1 MPRSKKQAKPTE
13 KPAYFLEWESSKVA
27 PEIIEKNVKFVKGND
42 AYESLL
48 WALGQDCRTNTG
60 QLRQKYLYRYNHL
73 YSGGWLCTTL
83 DPFANFSR
91 TEWGC
96 LKPVEPKEKDGK
108 IIKYEHPPSTPT
120 RAFYLEI
127 GEPQYQ
133 KISQFWEIGKNGD
146 FWPWVQSQTSLPVV
160 ITEGAKK
167 AGSLLTAGYAA
178 VALPGVNNGVV
189 SYEGEKDLSPDLK
202 AISQSGREIILAFD
216 EDARFKTQKMVA
228 NATLDLGKVFES
240 YGCRVTVA
248 CWDSNDGKGIDDW
261 IAAKGETE
269 LHNLI
274 GERISLVEYREKKIR
289 KVRKITHNAHFLD
302 FLRECELDH
311 KLKYNMLSLE
321 VELDGKQFDE
331 PEWFYMWFCDTYSVE
346 VSEKIFFQS
355 VLYFAYTNRYHPVR
369 DYLESVA
376 DLPPVDLDRA
386 AERYFGLTDPI
397 SNILLKRWLIGA
409 VARVN
414 RPGCKL
420 QGALILYG
428 DPGVGKSTFFEKLGG
443 PFYGGDVD
451 DIKGKD
457 NLLKQHNYWLIEC
470 QEFDQ
475 ITSKTQANALKS
487 WITTDTDNIRPP
499 YGRKASPHKRGFAIG
514 GSCNNVEF
522 LSDPTGSRRFWI
534 LDVGNR
540 FVNHHLLDTER
551 DNLWAAAVQA
561 YNAGE
566 RWHLTAEEEA
576 AINQGNKRYE
586 IADDWTSIVEQYCSI
601 RNAVTASDILTQALD
616 FKDKEITRRESMRIT
631 NILTALK
638 WRKLGQR
645 RELIDGRYRRASY
658 WVRDE
663 IMTAINDG
671 KLLSD
676 AELSD
681 IQEFD
686 LNQVKQDPVAIP
698 QLGGIAT
705 EGGIDRGID
714 TPNASD
720 SNGFSEVSIPAIPF
734 EEKKRKEKTNL
745 TTEDKPEPEI
755 DQIIESAAQEGITLD
770 PDDAREILGDKS
782 NRVPHQMDPWRQ
794 GRINQINI
802 YKQELGLSNED
813 LRDLSLKLFKKE
825 YFAMLT
831 NQEIKELDDH
841 LYLKIMRGNP

>member
-1 MPRSKKQAKPTE
+1 MPRTKKQPQTTE
-13 KPAYFLEWESSKVA
+13 KPAYFLEWEASKVA
-27 PEIIEKNVKFVKGND
+27 PEIIEKNVTFVQGDK

-48 WALGQDCRTNTG
+48 WGLGQECRTNTG

-83 DPFANFSR
+83 DPIAGFSR
-91 TEWGC
+91 SEWGC

-108 IIKYEHPPSTPT
+108 PIKYEHPPQTPT

-127 GEPQYQ
+127 GESQYQ
-133 KISQFWEIGKNGD
+133 KISEFWEIGKNGD
-146 FWPWVQSQTSLPVV
+146 FWPWVQSQPSLPVV

-167 AGSLLTAGYAA
+167 AGALLTAGYAA
-178 VALPGVNNGVV
+178 IALPGVNNGVNTIE
-189 SYEGEKDLSPDLK
+189 SEKVNKDGKIVIEKRKELTEDL
-202 AISQSGREIILAFD
+202 AILAQSGREIILAFD
-216 EDARFKTQKMVA
+216 EDSKFKTQKMVA
-228 NATLDLGKVFES
+228 NATLELGKAFES
-240 YGCRVTVA
+240 YGCRVSVV
-248 CWDSNDGKGIDDW
+248 CWDSKDGKGIDDW

-274 GERISLVEYREKKIR
+274 GERISLVEFREKKIR
-289 KVRKITHNAHFLD
+289 KVRKFTQNAHFLD

-311 KLKYNMLSLE
+311 KLKYNLLSLE
-321 VELDGKQFDE
+321 VELDGKQFEE
-331 PEWFYMWFCDTYSVE
+331 PDWFYMWFCDNYSVE

-376 DLPPVDLDRA
+376 DLPPIDLDRA

-499 YGRKASPHKRGFAIG
+499 YGRKASPHPRAFAIG
-514 GSCNNVEF
+514 GSVNGIEF

-534 LDVGNR
+534 LDIGSKRIN
-540 FVNHHLLDTER
+540 NPLLEKER

-561 YNAGE
+561 FNAGE
-566 RWHLTAEEEA
+566 RWHLNAQEEA
-576 AINQGNKRYE
+576 QIQDGNKRYE
-586 IADDWTSIVEQYCSI
+586 IADDWQPIVEAYCEY
-601 RNAVTASDILTQALD
+601 RNAVTALEILTKALG
-616 FKDKEITRRESMRIT
+616 FNEKDITRKESMRIT
-631 NILTALK
+631 NILTTLR
-638 WRKLGQR
+638 WRKLGLR
-645 RELIDGRYRRASY
+645 REIYEGITRRSHW
-658 WVRDE
+658 WVKDE
-663 IMTAINDG
+663 IMQAMEGG
-671 KLLSD
+671 KLNPQANISEIKELDLDDLPEALDQEGVTTSPSQPPPLSQPLEIGCD
-676 AELSD
+676 T
-681 IQEFD
+681 
-686 LNQVKQDPVAIP
+686 LNA
-698 QLGGIAT
+698 
-705 EGGIDRGID
+705 
-714 TPNASD
+714 ND
-720 SNGFSEVSIPAIPF
+720 SNGSSEVSQPAQPF
-734 EEKKRKEKTNL
+734 SEKNSKEKNDS
-745 TTEDKPEPEI
+745 TTEDKPEPKI
-755 DQIIESAAQEGITLD
+755 
-770 PDDAREILGDKS
+770 
-782 NRVPHQMDPWRQ
+782 DPWRR

-802 YKQELGLSNED
+802 YKGMLGWSDTD
-813 LRDLSLKLFKKE
+813 LRDLAIKLFKKSS
-825 YFAMLT
+825 FNDLT
-831 NQEIKELDDH
+831 NREIAELDDH
-841 LYLKIMRGNP
+841 LYRKLPNE